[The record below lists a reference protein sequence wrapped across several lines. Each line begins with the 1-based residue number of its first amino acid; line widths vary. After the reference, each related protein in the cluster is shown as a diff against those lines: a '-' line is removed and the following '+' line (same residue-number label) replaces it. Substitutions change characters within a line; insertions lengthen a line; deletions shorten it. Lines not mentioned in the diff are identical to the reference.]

1 MEARSDAASR
11 LTWLCVLFTT
21 LVACGASIGQEA
33 LDPTRPNVE
42 ILKLHWEKQVR
53 LPRNFD
59 PSIIPTGGT
68 FSDPASRTSGS
79 TGASSSID
87 ATRAAT
93 STRSAAAGSNNTF
106 PATPG
111 RLPVFYV
118 YTMKVRNAGARTI
131 EGIAWD
137 YLFIDPGS
145 NKELGSHHFLSYE
158 KVSSNKIVTLRGQ
171 LRSPPTRVVPAA
183 NSRKNQHPKF
193 VERAVIQCVL
203 YSDETMWRSQQ
214 SGEGVCDLLKSSQT
228 RPKRKHG
235 AAESRQA
242 ERHRSDH

>member
-1 MEARSDAASR
+1 MEARHEAAPR
-11 LTWLCVLFTT
+11 LKWCCVVFIIVASGSLF
-21 LVACGASIGQEA
+21 GQDA
-33 LDPTRPNVE
+33 LDPTGPNVE

-79 TGASSSID
+79 TGAGSSVD

-118 YTMKVRNAGARTI
+118 YALKLKNIGSKTI
-131 EGIAWD
+131 KGIAWD
-137 YLFIDPGS
+137 YLFIDPKS
-145 NKELGSHHFLSYE
+145 NAELGNHQFLSHARIPTD
-158 KVSSNKIVTLRGQ
+158 KSATLEAQ
-171 LRSPPTRVVPAA
+171 LRSPPTRVVRSSDSATA
-183 NSRKNQHPKF
+183 YPKLI
-193 VERAVIQCVL
+193 EKSVIQCVL
-203 YSDETMWRSQQ
+203 YADNTVWKNPHARD
-214 SGEGVCDLLKSSQT
+214 GVCELLKNDKALM
-228 RPKRKHG
+228 KRKTN
-235 AAESRQA
+235 
-242 ERHRSDH
+242 

>member
-1 MEARSDAASR
+1 MEARRDATLR
-11 LTWLCVLFTT
+11 LKWLCVVFTS
-21 LVACGASIGQEA
+21 LVASGALFGQEA
-33 LDPTRPNVE
+33 LDPTKPNVE
-42 ILKLHWEKQVR
+42 ILKLHWEKQVQ

-118 YTMKVRNAGARTI
+118 YVLKLKNTGSKTI

-137 YLFIDPGS
+137 YLFIDPTS
-145 NKELGSHHFLSYE
+145 NAELGNHQFLSYARIPTG
-158 KVSSNKIVTLRGQ
+158 KSATLEAQ
-171 LRSPPTRVVPAA
+171 LRSPPTRLVRSSDSTKSA
-183 NSRKNQHPKF
+183 HPKLIEKC
-193 VERAVIQCVL
+193 VVQCVL
-203 YSDETMWRSQQ
+203 YADDAVWKNPHARD
-214 SGEGVCDLLKSSQT
+214 GVCELLKNDKALM
-228 RPKRKHG
+228 KRKTN
-235 AAESRQA
+235 
-242 ERHRSDH
+242 

>member
-1 MEARSDAASR
+1 MEARCDAASR
-11 LTWLCVLFTT
+11 LTWLCVLFTS
-21 LVACGASIGQEA
+21 LVACGASFGQA
-33 LDPTRPNVE
+33 AQDPTGQDVE

-79 TGASSSID
+79 PGVSSSVD

-106 PATPG
+106 PAIPG

-118 YTMKVRNAGARTI
+118 YALKLKNIGPRTI

-137 YLFIDPGS
+137 YLFIDPTS
-145 NKELGSHHFLSYE
+145 NAELGNHQFLSYA
-158 KVSSNKIVTLRGQ
+158 KIPTNKSATLEAQ
-171 LRSPPTRVVPAA
+171 LRSPPTRIVRSSDATKSA
-183 NSRKNQHPKF
+183 HPKLIEKS
-193 VERAVIQCVL
+193 VVQCVL
-203 YSDETMWRSQQ
+203 YADDTVWKNPHARD
-214 SGEGVCDLLKSSQT
+214 GVCELLRDDKALM
-228 RPKRKHG
+228 KRKTN
-235 AAESRQA
+235 
-242 ERHRSDH
+242 

>member
-1 MEARSDAASR
+1 MEARHEAAPR
-11 LTWLCVLFTT
+11 LKWCCVVFIIVASGSLF
-21 LVACGASIGQEA
+21 GQDA
-33 LDPTRPNVE
+33 LDPTGPNVE

-118 YTMKVRNAGARTI
+118 YVLKLKNTGSKTI

-137 YLFIDPGS
+137 YLFIDPTS
-145 NKELGSHHFLSYE
+145 NAELGNHQFLSYARIPT
-158 KVSSNKIVTLRGQ
+158 NKSATLEAQ
-171 LRSPPTRVVPAA
+171 LRSPPTRLVRSSDSTKSA
-183 NSRKNQHPKF
+183 HPKLIEKS
-193 VERAVIQCVL
+193 VVQCVL
-203 YSDETMWRSQQ
+203 YADDSVWKNPHARD
-214 SGEGVCDLLKSSQT
+214 GVCELLKNDKAMM
-228 RPKRKHG
+228 KRKTN
-235 AAESRQA
+235 
-242 ERHRSDH
+242 

>member
-1 MEARSDAASR
+1 MEARRDAAPR
-11 LTWLCVLFTT
+11 LKWLWVVFVS
-21 LVACGASIGQEA
+21 LVPAGVSFGQEA
-33 LDPTRPNVE
+33 SGPSKPNLE

-79 TGASSSID
+79 TGASSGID

-93 STRSAAAGSNNTF
+93 GARSAAAGSNNTF

-118 YTMKVRNAGARTI
+118 YALKLKNIGSKTI

-137 YLFIDPGS
+137 YLFIDPTS
-145 NKELGSHHFLSYE
+145 NTELGNHQFLSYA
-158 KVSSNKIVTLRGQ
+158 KVPANKSATLEAQ
-171 LRSPPTRVVPAA
+171 LRSPPTRVVR
-183 NSRKNQHPKF
+183 SSDSTKNAHPKLI
-193 VERAVIQCVL
+193 EKSVIQCVL
-203 YSDETMWRSQQ
+203 YSDDTVWKNAYARD
-214 SGEGVCDLLKSSQT
+214 GVCELLKNNKAII
-228 RPKRKHG
+228 KRR
-235 AAESRQA
+235 AS
-242 ERHRSDH
+242 

>member
-1 MEARSDAASR
+1 MEARHEAAPR
-11 LTWLCVLFTT
+11 LKWCCVVFIIVASGTLF
-21 LVACGASIGQEA
+21 GQDA
-33 LDPTRPNVE
+33 LDPTGPNVE

-79 TGASSSID
+79 TGAGSSVD

-118 YTMKVRNAGARTI
+118 YALKLKNIGSKTI
-131 EGIAWD
+131 KGIAWD
-137 YLFIDPGS
+137 YLFIDPKS
-145 NKELGSHHFLSYE
+145 NAELGNHQFLSHARIPTDKSAMLE
-158 KVSSNKIVTLRGQ
+158 AQ
-171 LRSPPTRVVPAA
+171 LRSPPTRVVRSSDSATA
-183 NSRKNQHPKF
+183 YPKLI
-193 VERAVIQCVL
+193 EKSVIQCVL
-203 YSDETMWRSQQ
+203 YADNTVWKNPHARD
-214 SGEGVCDLLKSSQT
+214 GVCELLKNDKALM
-228 RPKRKHG
+228 KRKTN
-235 AAESRQA
+235 
-242 ERHRSDH
+242 

>member
-1 MEARSDAASR
+1 MESTRDAASR
-11 LTWLCVLFTT
+11 LKWLWVALIS
-21 LVACGASIGQEA
+21 LVSAGAAFGQE
-33 LDPTRPNVE
+33 DPGPAKPNIE

-79 TGASSSID
+79 TGASSSVD

-93 STRSAAAGSNNTF
+93 SARSAGAGSNNTF

-118 YTMKVRNAGARTI
+118 YALKLKNIGSKSI

-137 YLFIDPGS
+137 YLFIDPTS
-145 NKELGSHHFLSYE
+145 NAELGNHQFLSYA
-158 KVSSNKIVTLRGQ
+158 KVPTDKSTTLEAQ
-171 LRSPPTRVVPAA
+171 LRSPPTRVVRSSDSA
-183 NSRKNQHPKF
+183 KNARPKLI
-193 VERAVIQCVL
+193 EKSVIQCVL
-203 YSDETMWRSQQ
+203 YADDTVWKNPHARD
-214 SGEGVCDLLKSSQT
+214 GVCELLKNNKALI
-228 RPKRKHG
+228 KRRAG
-235 AAESRQA
+235 
-242 ERHRSDH
+242 